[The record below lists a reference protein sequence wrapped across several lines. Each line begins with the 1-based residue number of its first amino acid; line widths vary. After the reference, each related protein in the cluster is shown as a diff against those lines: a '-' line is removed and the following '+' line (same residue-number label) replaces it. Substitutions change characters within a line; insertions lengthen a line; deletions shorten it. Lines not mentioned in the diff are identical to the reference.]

1 MNRFIGRQQDIEAL
15 NAIVARPGA
24 HLLLVYGRRRVG
36 KTTLL
41 LRWAQQTGRPLI
53 YWVARRDTPALVRQ
67 SFVRAI
73 WTWAYPSDHTAAA
86 GNGSSVPTFDS
97 WEPIFELA
105 ARLIG
110 QRPVVLI
117 MDEFSYAA
125 QSDPSLPSHLQAAWD
140 HLFKETNITLVLA
153 GSHIGMM
160 VEQMNYHAPLYGR
173 FTAQLPVAPLPFAA
187 LRDFLPRYGVAERVA
202 VYAVVGGIPAYL
214 EQFDDRE
221 GVGVNLKRLFMD
233 RTSVFQS
240 EPFILIGDVIRRETQ
255 TYEAVLRA
263 IATGSHTPQD
273 IGAALAL
280 PSTHLSPYLKQLEA
294 LHLVERRL
302 PATLPREDRR
312 TSRNSR
318 YHLRDPYL
326 RFYFRF
332 IAPNLDMVE
341 QGLMDVLWER
351 IAEQFRAFIGVTAFE
366 DLCREWTLAQAR
378 GHRLPMTPE
387 YVGSHWSADAQVD
400 VVAINWRTHEILLG
414 ECKWGADA
422 VGRPV
427 IMELIAKTPK
437 VIPGADWRSHYV
449 FFSRAGFSDAA
460 RAEAETV
467 NAILVDLEELEA
479 GLAGL

>member
-1 MNRFIGRQQDIEAL
+1 
-15 NAIVARPGA
+15 
-24 HLLLVYGRRRVG
+24 
-36 KTTLL
+36 
-41 LRWAQQTGRPLI
+41 
-53 YWVARRDTPALVRQ
+53 
-67 SFVRAI
+67 
-73 WTWAYPSDHTAAA
+73 
-86 GNGSSVPTFDS
+86 
-97 WEPIFELA
+97 
-105 ARLIG
+105 
-110 QRPVVLI
+110 
-117 MDEFSYAA
+117 
-125 QSDPSLPSHLQAAWD
+125 
-140 HLFKETNITLVLA
+140 
-153 GSHIGMM
+153 MM

-173 FTAQLPVAPLPFAA
+173 FTAQLPVVPLPFAA
-187 LRDFLPRYGVAERVA
+187 LRDFLPRYGAAKRVA

-221 GVGVNLKRLFMD
+221 GVGANLKRLFMD

-240 EPFILIGDVIRRETQ
+240 EPFILIGDVIRREAQ
-255 TYEAVLRA
+255 TYESVLRA

-280 PSTHLSPYLKQLEA
+280 PSPHLSPYLKQLEE

-302 PATLPREDRR
+302 PATLPREERR

-318 YHLRDPYL
+318 YHLRDSYL

-400 VVAINWRTHEILLG
+400 VVAINWRDREILLG
-414 ECKWGADA
+414 ECKRDADA
-422 VGRPV
+422 VDRPV

-460 RAEAETV
+460 RAEAEAV
-467 NAILVDLEELEA
+467 NAILVDLERLEA
-479 GLAGL
+479 DIIAS